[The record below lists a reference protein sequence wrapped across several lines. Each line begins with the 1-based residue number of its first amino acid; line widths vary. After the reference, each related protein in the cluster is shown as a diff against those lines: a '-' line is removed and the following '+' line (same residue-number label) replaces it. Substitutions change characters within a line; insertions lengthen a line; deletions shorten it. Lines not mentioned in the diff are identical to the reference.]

1 MDPHDGLRFH
11 VLGPV
16 RAEHNGHP
24 LPVGSPSQRAV
35 LAVLLLGGRPTTTRE
50 LAAALWGDALPEGA
64 GRTLRTCMSRLRATL
79 GQEALRSEGG
89 AWSIRVGPEAL
100 DATVFAAHL
109 AAASAARAAGDLA
122 TARERLG
129 AALALWEGTTA
140 LAGLTGPYAE
150 QERARLDDLH
160 ATAREDL
167 LDCAVAAGG
176 HADTVADLRA
186 LVAEHPLRER
196 SRALLMLALYRSGRQ
211 AEALAVFDAAPEPGP
226 GLTGLHDRILAGDG
240 ALSAPAPGAPP
251 GAAPDGL
258 PPDIR
263 DFTGREELLARIKD
277 ASVRAPVALTGPAGV
292 GKTTLAVHAAHA
304 LRHAHPDGRLH
315 LDLRGT
321 GPSPLDTATA
331 LAQLL
336 HALGVDEQAVPEGEE
351 HRTTLYRSLLHG
363 RRILVLLDDAR
374 DEDQLRPLLPDS
386 PGCTALITSSAP
398 LDEGIPV
405 PPLTGAE
412 ALHLLETIADRPYPD
427 APAVLESCAGLPLT
441 VRIAA
446 GPAPQSAGTGDVL
459 QAAYDALDPEQARA
473 FRLLALADTPSL
485 DTATAAAVLD
495 TDARTAAELAN
506 SLAGAGLLQ
515 PLAPD
520 RHRHHDLLKLFA
532 RRQSEHTDSP
542 PVRDAALLRLLDHHL
557 ATAAN
562 ALLHNRPDS
571 PVPRHVR
578 RPSVAGQPLHDR
590 AAAAA
595 WLRDAHPHLLATV
608 DQVLRL
614 DVPGGIRA
622 ATDLLTTW
630 GQLLVGTGLHADL
643 EPCARQA
650 LERARKDGDDIST
663 ARALRL
669 LGAPHFG
676 PDTYERAEAELR
688 ESLRTAGTDPLIL
701 TLASHEH
708 GALLLAMGR
717 PEEALPLLARA
728 EDAFRAEG
736 SPTHAAEAL
745 ADRAGALSAL
755 GRTDEAVEAI
765 GRATEEARTLGHVPA
780 LVHALTESGRTLLR
794 AGRTATATDRL
805 REALALAPPP
815 REEALLWARLAHC
828 RLDQHLHRDAVA
840 DAERALTLEAGVGA
854 PYCRALSLWARGRA
868 LLALGEPR
876 PAHGHLREAQ
886 ELFARRG
893 ATEAGALRAL
903 LNEEF
908 GNRD

>member
-1 MDPHDGLRFH
+1 MDSHNGLRFH
-11 VLGPV
+11 LLGPV
-16 RAEHNGHP
+16 RAEHHGHP
-24 LPVGSPSQRAV
+24 LPVGSPVQRAV

-50 LAAALWGDALPEGA
+50 LAAALWGDTLPEGA
-64 GRTLRTCMSRLRATL
+64 GRTLRTCISRLRATL
-79 GQEALRSEGG
+79 GEDVLRSENG
-89 AWSIRVGPEAL
+89 AWSLRTGPEAL
-100 DATVFAAHL
+100 DATVFAAHR
-109 AAASAARAAGDLA
+109 AAAAAAREAGDLA

-129 AALALWEGTTA
+129 AALALWEGGTA
-140 LAGLTGPYAE
+140 LAGLPGPYAE

-160 ATAREDL
+160 AAAREDL
-167 LDCAVAAGG
+167 LDCAIAAGE
-176 HADTVADLRA
+176 HAETVADLRA
-186 LVAEHPLRER
+186 LVADHPLRER
-196 SRALLMLALYRSGRQ
+196 PRALLMLALYRSGRQ

-226 GLTGLHDRILAGDG
+226 GLTRLRDRILAGDG
-240 ALSAPAPGAPP
+240 TLSAPAPGTPA

-277 ASVRAPVALTGPAGV
+277 ASARGPVALTGPAGV
-292 GKTTLAVHAAHA
+292 GKTALAVHAAHA
-304 LRHAHPDGRLH
+304 LRHAHPDGLLH

-321 GPSPLDTATA
+321 DPAPVDTATA

-336 HALGVDEQAVPEGEE
+336 HALGVDQQAVPESEE
-351 HRTTLYRSLLHG
+351 HRTALYRSLLHG
-363 RRILVLLDDAR
+363 RRTLVLLDDAR
-374 DEDQLRPLLPDS
+374 DAEQLRPLLPDS
-386 PGCTALITSSAP
+386 PGCTVLITSSTP

-412 ALHLLETIADRPYPD
+412 ALHMLETIAGRPCPD
-427 APAVLESCAGLPLT
+427 APALVESCAGLPLT

-446 GPAPQSAGTGDVL
+446 GLVPLPAGGADVL
-459 QAAYDALDPEQARA
+459 HAAYDALDPEQARA
-473 FRLLALADTPSL
+473 FRLLALADAPSF

-495 TDARTAAELAN
+495 TDARAAAALTN
-506 SLAGAGLLQ
+506 SLAEAGLLQ
-515 PLAPD
+515 PVAPD
-520 RHRHHDLLKLFA
+520 RHRHHDLLKSFA
-532 RRQSEHTDSP
+532 RLQSEHTDSP

-562 ALLHNRPDS
+562 ALLHHRPDS

-578 RPSVAGQPLHDR
+578 RPSVAGQPLHDK
-590 AAAAA
+590 AAAAG

-630 GQLLVGTGLHADL
+630 GQLLTGTGLHADL
-643 EPCARQA
+643 EPPARQA
-650 LERARKDGDDIST
+650 LDRARKDGDDISA

-669 LGAPHFG
+669 LGAPRLG
-676 PDTYERAEAELR
+676 PDTYGRAEAELR
-688 ESLRTAGTDPLIL
+688 DSVRLAEPDPLTL
-701 TLASHEH
+701 ALASHEH
-708 GALLLAMGR
+708 GAVLLAMGR
-717 PEEALPLLARA
+717 PEEALPLLTRA
-728 EDAFRAEG
+728 EEAFRAEG

-755 GRTDEAVEAI
+755 GRTDEAVEAV
-765 GRATEEARTLGHVPA
+765 GRATEEARALGHVPT

-805 REALALAPPP
+805 REALTLPLPP

-828 RLDQHLHRDAVA
+828 RLDQHLNRDAVT
-840 DAERALTLEAGVGA
+840 DAERALTLEAGTGA
-854 PYCRALSLWARGRA
+854 TYCRALALWARGRA

-876 PAHGHLREAQ
+876 PAQGHLREAH
-886 ELFARRG
+886 ELLERRG
-893 ATEAGALRAL
+893 AAEAGALRAL
-903 LNEEF
+903 LDEEF
-908 GNRD
+908 GAP